1 MGNVLHIDLF
11 FWRRSLVSMLKESL
25 LLVRSNQ
32 LSNHKSFYRNEALER
47 QNNCWDILWA
57 GTETLFCVLDHE
69 QLSLRKNM
77 LLWKLLD
84 NMEKIFWFWHIK
96 ILQFSSHWTFT
107 HGCYFHQLQIIF
119 ISILFQTISLWNW
132 ANPSFNINIF
142 LSVHLYRLTHFEQI
156 LWDHENQWL
165 MKIHGE

>member
-1 MGNVLHIDLF
+1 MRL
-11 FWRRSLVSMLKESL
+11 WRGRIIVEI
-25 LLVRSNQ
+25 
-32 LSNHKSFYRNEALER
+32 FY
-47 QNNCWDILWA
+47 
-57 GTETLFCVLDHE
+57 E
-69 QLSLRKNM
+69 QEQKHYFVFSTMNSCHSEKICI
-77 LLWKLLD
+77 LWKLLD
-84 NMEKIFWFWHIK
+84 IMDKIFWFWHLR